1 MCPLFLRQYS
11 SAAEACADGM
21 TVEIVKDWAAK
32 YMLRF
37 QGKVIH
43 PLSDENREIHKL
55 ITEFVGPNYHVENL
69 YSGQS
74 SGNLDVYISGA
85 HVMEVVNIGTFVVGL
100 TQKAFDDQLKQK
112 YKNLPIWRLI
122 EFQNVSSIFAR
133 MLMTVVVL
141 AGFSLIAIP
150 IIQGLMVV
158 IARYMLG

>member
-1 MCPLFLRQYS
+1 
-11 SAAEACADGM
+11 
-21 TVEIVKDWAAK
+21 
-32 YMLRF
+32 
-37 QGKVIH
+37 
-43 PLSDENREIHKL
+43 
-55 ITEFVGPNYHVENL
+55 
-69 YSGQS
+69 
-74 SGNLDVYISGA
+74 
-85 HVMEVVNIGTFVVGL
+85 MEVVNIGTFVVGL